1 MTIYHFCK
9 SGHPLIPSWCTLQQE
24 LIEKKPMTTIND
36 IVLIYME
43 GSPLAFARIESIEPD
58 HKRGWFHVKLLML
71 QVPLQVVTWILRDV
85 YIDGEIFTMGGKE
98 MRLEKVECPQEEW
111 QMNAPPDQD
120 RPLSQDDEKVPDA
133 KAKVISL
140 TDLKKK

>member
-1 MTIYHFCK
+1 MA
-9 SGHPLIPSWCTLQQE
+9 
-24 LIEKKPMTTIND
+24 TIND

-43 GSPLAFARIESIEPD
+43 GDPLAFARIESIDPD

-71 QVPLQVVTWILRDV
+71 QIPLQVVTWILRDV

-98 MRLEKVECPQEEW
+98 MRLEMVDHPPEEIAVDADA
-111 QMNAPPDQD
+111 QPEED
-120 RPLSQDDEKVPDA
+120 RPAETHDKNDSGTR
-133 KAKVISL
+133 AKVISL

>member
-1 MTIYHFCK
+1 MA
-9 SGHPLIPSWCTLQQE
+9 
-24 LIEKKPMTTIND
+24 TIND

-43 GSPLAFARIESIEPD
+43 GSPLAFARIESIDPD
-58 HKRGWFHVKLLML
+58 HKRGWFHVKLLLL
-71 QVPLQVVTWILRDV
+71 QIPLQVVTWILRDV

-98 MRLEKVECPQEEW
+98 MRLEKVECPQEEG
-111 QMNAPPDQD
+111 QMNESSEQD
-120 RPLSQDDEKVPDA
+120 RPLAQNDEKVPGA